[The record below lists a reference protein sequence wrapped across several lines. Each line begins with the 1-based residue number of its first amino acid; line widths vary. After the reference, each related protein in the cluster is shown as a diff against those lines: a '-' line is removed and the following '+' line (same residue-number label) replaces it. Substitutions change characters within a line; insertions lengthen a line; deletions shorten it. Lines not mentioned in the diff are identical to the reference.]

1 VPTAKGVTTAL
12 TAIFTVVV
20 RSTKFERSVVRTLQ
34 KPCIEISL
42 DKELAMITNKLG
54 ETEMIQHNTDIPQS
68 QAAIVVGLGLLI
80 MAIAAFFAN
89 FFVLET
95 LVVPEDAAKT
105 VSNIMENQM
114 LFRFSIAGFVVV
126 LLCDVLVAWALYVFL
141 KPVNQS
147 LSMLAA
153 IFRLVY
159 TAIFAAALFNL
170 ANAFQLVSGAE
181 QLSVFTAEQLQA
193 QVMMSLES
201 FQYGWLIALVF
212 FGFHLLVLGYVVMK
226 SVYVPKVLGVLLLV
240 AGFAYIVDS
249 FAHFLLPNYAD
260 YKTLFLLIVAV
271 PGILG

>member
-1 VPTAKGVTTAL
+1 MTTHNLGKIDMANQSSDVPQ
-12 TAIFTVVV
+12 
-20 RSTKFERSVVRTLQ
+20 R
-34 KPCIEISL
+34 
-42 DKELAMITNKLG
+42 
-54 ETEMIQHNTDIPQS
+54 
-68 QAAIVVGLGLLI
+68 QATIIAGLGLLI
-80 MAIAAFFAN
+80 MAIIAFFAN
-89 FFVLET
+89 FSVIQG
-95 LVVPEDAAKT
+95 LVVPDDAAKT

-114 LFRFSIAGFVVV
+114 LFRFGIAGFLVV

-147 LSMLAA
+147 LSVLAA

-159 TAIFAAALFNL
+159 TAIFGVVLL
-170 ANAFQLVSGAE
+170 
-181 QLSVFTAEQLQA
+181 QLSNALQWLQGATHLSAMSVEQLQA

-240 AGFAYIVDS
+240 AGFAYILDS

-260 YKTLFLLIVAV
+260 YKTLFIVIVAV
-271 PGILG
+271 PGILGELSLCFWLLIKGGKVQQARALTSAQV